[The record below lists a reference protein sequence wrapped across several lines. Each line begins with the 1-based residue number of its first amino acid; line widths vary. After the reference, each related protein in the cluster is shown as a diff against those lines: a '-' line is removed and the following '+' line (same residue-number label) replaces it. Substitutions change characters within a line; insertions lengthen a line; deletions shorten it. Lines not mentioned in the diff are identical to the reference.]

1 MVRIGWFL
9 NVVMARWHISNADL
23 AEKMGRHPTSISRM
37 RTARSMPR
45 MSGEDLALLCEA
57 LSALSG
63 KDIDPSDL
71 LME

>member
-1 MVRIGWFL
+1 MAKIGWFL
-9 NVVMARWHISNADL
+9 NVVMARWHITNAEL
-23 AEKMGRHPTSISRM
+23 AEKMGRHPTSISRL

-45 MSGEDLALLCEA
+45 MNGADLQALCDA
-57 LSALSG
+57 LSVLSG